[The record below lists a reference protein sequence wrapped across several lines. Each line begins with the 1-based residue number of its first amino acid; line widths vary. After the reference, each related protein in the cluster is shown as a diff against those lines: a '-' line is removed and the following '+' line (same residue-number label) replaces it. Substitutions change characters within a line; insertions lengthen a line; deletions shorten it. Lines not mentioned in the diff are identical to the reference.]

1 MSHGHHHG
9 PVSGRVLIWSLIAT
23 VLFVAVEAAAGLQA
37 GSLALM
43 SDAVHNF
50 TDALALLLA
59 GLGFYFQT
67 KPANEVKTYG
77 YHRAGVL
84 TAFVNALGLLAAS
97 GYIFWESWERLSA
110 PRPVNEAIML
120 TVAGLGLILNVAI
133 MYGLRSSSR
142 DLNIRAAY
150 MHMLGDAIGSVGII
164 VGAVVIRFT
173 GWEWVD
179 PGLSTLIGGLIIWT
193 AWDVVRD
200 SLNILLEALPRGMKL
215 QRVIGEVQQVDGVID
230 VHDVHIWSLGPE
242 VHALSCHVLIEDMPP
257 SASDAILKRINR
269 LLCDG
274 FQIHHT
280 TVQFEHARCA
290 LAENGCSMPAELH
303 RHEH

>member
-23 VLFVAVEAAAGLQA
+23 VLFVAIEIAAGVQA

-59 GLGFYFQT
+59 ALGVYFQT

-84 TAFVNALGLLAAS
+84 TAFVNALGLLVAS
-97 GYIFWESWERLSA
+97 GYIFWESWERLSI
-110 PRPVNEAIML
+110 PRQVNESTML
-120 TVAGLGLILNVAI
+120 VVAGLGLALNVGI
-133 MYGLRSSSR
+133 MYGLRPSSG

-150 MHMLGDAIGSVGII
+150 MHMMGDALGSVGII
-164 VGAVVIRFT
+164 TGAVVIRFT
-173 GWEWVD
+173 GWSWVD
-179 PGLSTLIGGLIIWT
+179 PALSALIGGLIIWT
-193 AWDVVRD
+193 ARDVIRD
-200 SLNILLEALPRGMKL
+200 SLNILLEGLPRGMKL
-215 QRVIGEVQQVDGVID
+215 QGVIGEVQQVDGVID

-269 LLCDG
+269 VLCEA
-274 FQIHHT
+274 FHIHHT
-280 TVQFEHARCA
+280 TIQFEHVRCA
-290 LAENGCSMPAELH
+290 LADNGCSMPVETH
-303 RHEH
+303 RHQH